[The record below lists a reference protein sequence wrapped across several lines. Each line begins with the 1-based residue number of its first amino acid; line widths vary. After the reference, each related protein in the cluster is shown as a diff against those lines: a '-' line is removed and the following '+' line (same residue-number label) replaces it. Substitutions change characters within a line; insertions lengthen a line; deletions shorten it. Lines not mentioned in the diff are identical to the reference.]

1 MMSINKIYTQIP
13 ETFEILNGKYKR
25 KVIKRG
31 MRAYICIQD
40 GPGGR
45 KFIVLERRLSGTR
58 ELLSDYQRYK
68 QCDHQMHADLTFIA
82 IEQGEIVF

>member
-1 MMSINKIYTQIP
+1 MPIRTIYTQIP
-13 ETFEILNGKYKR
+13 EKFEILNGKYKR
-25 KVIKRG
+25 TVLKRG
-31 MRAYICIQD
+31 VRAYLCLQE

-45 KFIVLERRLSGTR
+45 KYIVLERRLQGTR